1 MGKYSNIRISSLS
14 LLCILLLAG
23 CMTYNSATDRNEFIF
38 ISTSQE
44 VAMGKQAHQQ
54 LSKQYKMV
62 TGTPDAVRLDHIG
75 QTVARVSDRQD
86 FVYHFNLVESKEL
99 NAFTL
104 PGGYVYFFTGLYQQ
118 LHTDD
123 QIAAVLAH
131 EIGHCGAKHVVKRF
145 QAALGY
151 NWIGGMVDQ
160 VLSLQFPSIEP
171 LAARGANAIAELAMK
186 SYSRHDEYEADRL
199 GIKYLYLSGYDL
211 NAMIQVFDILQRNTK
226 GDHVPLILRTHPF
239 FKNRIEA
246 VKREMMLVKQK
257 Y

>member
-1 MGKYSNIRISSLS
+1 MGKYSKIVSSL
-14 LLCILLLAG
+14 LYILLLAG
-23 CMTYNSATDRNEFIF
+23 CTTYNPATNHNEFIF
-38 ISTSQE
+38 ISTAQE
-44 VAMGKQAHQQ
+44 VAMGKKAHQQ
-54 LSKQYKMV
+54 LCSQYKMI
-62 TGTPDAVRLDHIG
+62 TGTPEAARLERIG

-104 PGGYVYFFTGLYQQ
+104 PGGYIYFFTGLDSQ

-131 EIGHCGAKHVVKRF
+131 EIGHCAARHVVKRF

-151 NWIGGMVDQ
+151 NWIGGLVDE
-160 VLSLQFPSIEP
+160 VLSLRFPSIEP
-171 LAARGANAIAELAMK
+171 VAVMSANTIAQLAMG

-226 GDHVPLILRTHPF
+226 RDHVPLILRTHPF
-239 FKNRIEA
+239 LKDRIEA
-246 VKREMMLVKQK
+246 VKKEMVLVKQK